1 MKRAHR
7 TAHLALWL
15 ILTPVIFLI
24 LIFAV
29 LNQPEAPDNETLPAV
44 LIEDS
49 S

>member
-15 ILTPVIFLI
+15 VLTPVMFLI
-24 LIFAV
+24 LVLAV

-44 LIEDS
+44 LIEES